1 MQSCIFF
8 LSHVFLGKS
17 SEISIKKLIR
27 WFFHIAA
34 TNLCRLERERQY
46 TERRLKDFEDALER
60 EAVSFWQKQPTVVP
74 LKNSQNLQ
82 ENT

>member
-1 MQSCIFF
+1 MYYSVKQVKFR
-8 LSHVFLGKS
+8 
-17 SEISIKKLIR
+17 IKKLILL
-27 WFFHIAA
+27 FYHIAA
-34 TNLCRLERERQY
+34 TNLFRLERERQY

-60 EAVSFWQKQPTVVP
+60 EAVSFRQKQPTEVP